1 MSINH
6 HHHHHRSNSAGRSLS
21 PRRASTSS
29 AERSTSPGPTQTFHP
44 HILPRSVPTPALV
57 ESAAS
62 GAHYAGIKV
71 DGSQHRANNH
81 EHQRRSSAHND
92 VELAA
97 DHGRVLDDLKEI
109 FSCRATVEIFERSW
123 HKDAVFEDQLACAR
137 GYAEYTAQV
146 CGLHPKIFSKSEQL
160 SMRLMSS
167 TSMPNRIVY
176 AQSQAYTAKWINK
189 TKVIDSIIVVDL
201 DEDNKVVHLAD
212 QWNGKLPT
220 WWGNQ
225 FLRRANG
232 YITSYLVSVPKTDTK
247 TQ

>member
-1 MSINH
+1 MTEKATCEPSESQVDLEKLRALRYVMLALSSHRLVARVVPTATMSIN

-71 DGSQHRANNH
+71 DGGSQHRANNH

-97 DHGRVLDDLKEI
+97 DHGRVLEDLKEI

-123 HKDAVFEDQLACAR
+123 RKDAVFEVRWL
-137 GYAEYTAQV
+137 
-146 CGLHPKIFSKSEQL
+146 
-160 SMRLMSS
+160 
-167 TSMPNRIVY
+167 
-176 AQSQAYTAKWINK
+176 
-189 TKVIDSIIVVDL
+189 
-201 DEDNKVVHLAD
+201 
-212 QWNGKLPT
+212 
-220 WWGNQ
+220 
-225 FLRRANG
+225 ANG
-232 YITSYLVSVPKTDTK
+232 RCGVTETRRVIGPACVCEGIC
-247 TQ
+247 